1 MIATPRALDGTRPRG
16 RPPRH
21 AAFEVT
27 ALLDSGLHEVDER
40 VAMVHLTAAQALL
53 FGERRVT
60 GVEAFTTA
68 PRRARATVDAV
79 VAALQPR
86 SGPRLYRG
94 GTWLDQ
100 SSELLSVITRGRLAL
115 QGALSLLLVVAAG
128 NLVGALIVF
137 MRRRRAHIAVA
148 MTMGASRREVGAV
161 FLAVA
166 AGVGA
171 VGGIMGVGLTA
182 LGEILLAAAPL
193 PVDGALYGL
202 ETLPVV
208 VSASSLLLP
217 WGLAWTLCVGVA
229 LPVARAAAKVTPVT
243 SLREG

>member
-1 MIATPRALDGTRPRG
+1 
-16 RPPRH
+16 
-21 AAFEVT
+21 
-27 ALLDSGLHEVDER
+27 
-40 VAMVHLTAAQALL
+40 MVHLTAAQALL

-202 ETLPVV
+202 ETLPVAISPS
-208 VSASSLLLP
+208 SAASVGP
-217 WGLAWTLCVGVA
+217 RVDAVRRGGVA
-229 LPVARAAAKVTPVT
+229 RGTG
-243 SLREG
+243 SREGHARDLPARGVRLTRPRARRRRWPPAPFVPSP